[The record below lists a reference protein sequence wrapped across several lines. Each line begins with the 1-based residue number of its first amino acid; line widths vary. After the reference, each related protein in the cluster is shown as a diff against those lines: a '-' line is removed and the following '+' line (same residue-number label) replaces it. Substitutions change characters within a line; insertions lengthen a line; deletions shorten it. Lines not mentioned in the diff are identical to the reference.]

1 MSVML
6 IYFVVVVHLVLIGI
20 VLYGWV
26 GVWTKRFLRFHSRDT
41 FVYLFL
47 FCGFGQVLSEALTGR
62 CILTDTEKYLRNI
75 YAPETAYTTSFLGH
89 YFSFLPPG
97 FIDAVGLIT
106 LSCMLIAL
114 VQVTIAVRRIRARAD
129 ETASSQQ

>member
-62 CILTDTEKYLRNI
+62 CILTDTEKYLRTM

-89 YFSFLPPG
+89 YFSFLPPA

-106 LSCMLIAL
+106 LLCMIVAL
-114 VQVTIAVRRIRARAD
+114 VQVFLALRRTKRK
-129 ETASSQQ
+129 SSERNRQ